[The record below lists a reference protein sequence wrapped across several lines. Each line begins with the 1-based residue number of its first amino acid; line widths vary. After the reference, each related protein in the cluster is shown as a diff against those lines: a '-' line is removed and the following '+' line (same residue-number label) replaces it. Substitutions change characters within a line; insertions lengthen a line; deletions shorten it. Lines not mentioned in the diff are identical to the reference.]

1 MSRQVIRDVVIPIVA
16 RIMHEHGYFFGHTD
30 IMDDRLEEF
39 LEEEM
44 RRRFAVIGANECQHL
59 REQLEE
65 ALKNDPYAFE
75 FVTKQ
80 LLEKYVKIATRLR
93 QAKKL
98 EKFEGPP
105 DRFSE
110 LRKKYPMHALD
121 PPPQS

>member
-1 MSRQVIRDVVIPIVA
+1 MSRQVIQDIVIPIVS
-16 RIMHEHGYFFGHTD
+16 RIMREQGYFIGQVD
-30 IMDDRLEEF
+30 IRDDRLEEF

-59 REQLEE
+59 KEQLEE

-80 LLEKYVKIATRLR
+80 LLEKYVRLATKLR
-93 QAKKL
+93 QAKRTEKL
-98 EKFEGPP
+98 EGPP

-110 LRKKYPMHALD
+110 LRRKYPLRVLD
-121 PPPQS
+121 EPPQN

>member
-1 MSRQVIRDVVIPIVA
+1 MSRQVIRDIVIPIVA
-16 RIMHEHGYFFGHTD
+16 RIMREQGYFFGQVD
-30 IMDDRLEEF
+30 ILDDSLEEF

-59 REQLEE
+59 KEQLET

-80 LLEKYVKIATRLR
+80 LLEKYVKLVTKVR
-93 QAKKL
+93 QAKRL

-105 DRFSE
+105 DRFLE
-110 LRKKYPMHALD
+110 LRRKYPVRVPD
-121 PPPQS
+121 EPPQS